1 MCESFGGYEVA
12 VGLDWRA
19 WARPREFTAPQ
30 LQKAI
35 EYTAMAVVAVAAL
48 GLVWAIAA
56 PTGSD
61 DATASPPVRFDAS
74 SSAFASFDP
83 FFRLGHGADG
93 PGVVTSLNLT
103 LHGVRAD
110 QASGR
115 GSAIIGLPDG
125 TQNSYAV
132 GDEIVSGAVLA
143 GVAFDSITI
152 RRDGANETLF
162 LDQSTAA
169 PAAQIASAPAAP
181 DPFAAIRAGAAPAPP
196 PLIADVSAEP
206 RMRDGRID
214 GYILRPGSAGT
225 AFAAAGLMPG
235 DVLMTIDGRSLGDG
249 AGLEQLA
256 GGGQPVRIEI
266 ERGGKPLILTIGG
279 AK

>member
-1 MCESFGGYEVA
+1 M
-12 VGLDWRA
+12 GLDWRA
-19 WARPREFTAPQ
+19 WARPRDFTAPQ
-30 LQKAI
+30 LQRAI
-35 EYTAMAVVAVAAL
+35 EYAAIGLVAAAAL
-48 GLVWAIAA
+48 GLIWAIAA
-56 PTGSD
+56 P
-61 DATASPPVRFDAS
+61 ATREPAASAPVRFDAS
-74 SSAFASFDP
+74 PSAFANFDP
-83 FFRLGHGADG
+83 FFRLGRGVDG
-93 PGVVTSLNLT
+93 PAVVTSLSLT

-132 GDEIVSGAVLA
+132 GDEIVPGAVLA
-143 GVAFDSITI
+143 GVAFDSVTI

-162 LDQSTAA
+162 LDQSSAVPVA
-169 PAAQIASAPAAP
+169 PIASAPAAP
-181 DPFAAIRAGAAPAPP
+181 DPFAAIRAGAAPSLP

-206 RMRDGRID
+206 RMRGGRVD
-214 GYILRPGSAGT
+214 GYILQPGSAGT

>member
-1 MCESFGGYEVA
+1 M
-12 VGLDWRA
+12 VGSDWRARNWRA
-19 WARPREFTAPQ
+19 WARPPEFTAPQ
-30 LQKAI
+30 LQKLC
-35 EYTAMAVVAVAAL
+35 EYAMISLVGAAAL

-56 PTGSD
+56 PTARDGTGSS
-61 DATASPPVRFDAS
+61 APARFDETPAAF
-74 SSAFASFDP
+74 SAFDP
-83 FFRLGHGADG
+83 FFRLNHSAGE

-132 GDEIVSGAVLA
+132 GDEIVPGAVLA
-143 GVAFDSITI
+143 GVAFDSVTI
-152 RRDGANETLF
+152 RRDGASETLY

-169 PAAQIASAPAAP
+169 SSAAAP
-181 DPFAAIRAGAAPAPP
+181 EATGAADPFAAIRAGGAASAPP
-196 PLIADVSAEP
+196 PLIADISAEP
-206 RMRDGRID
+206 RMRAGRID
-214 GYILRPGSAGT
+214 GYILRPGAMGTTFAG
-225 AFAAAGLMPG
+225 AGLLPG
-235 DVLMTIDGRSLGDG
+235 DVLLTIDGRAVGDG

-256 GGGQPVRIEI
+256 GGGKPVSVQV
-266 ERGGKPLILTIGG
+266 ERGGKPVTLTIGV

>member
-1 MCESFGGYEVA
+1 

-30 LQKAI
+30 LQRAI
-35 EYTAMAVVAVAAL
+35 EHAAIGCVAAAAL

-56 PTGSD
+56 PIPRDDPGSS
-61 DATASPPVRFDAS
+61 TPVRFDAS
-74 SSAFASFDP
+74 PSAFAGFDP
-83 FFRLGHGADG
+83 FFRLNQGAQG
-93 PGVVTSLNLT
+93 AQVVTSLSLT

-110 QASGR
+110 QTSGR

-132 GDEIVSGAVLA
+132 GDEIVPGAVLA
-143 GVAFDSITI
+143 AVAIDSVTI

-169 PAAQIASAPAAP
+169 PVAPVANGPASP
-181 DPFAAIRAGAAPAPP
+181 DPFAAIRAGVAPAPP
-196 PLIADVSAEP
+196 PLIADISAEP
-206 RMRDGRID
+206 RMRGGRID

-235 DVLMTIDGRSLGDG
+235 DVLMTIEGRPLGDG

-256 GGGQPVRIEI
+256 GGGHPVRIEL
-266 ERGGKPLILTIGG
+266 ERGGKPLTLTIGSP
-279 AK
+279 K